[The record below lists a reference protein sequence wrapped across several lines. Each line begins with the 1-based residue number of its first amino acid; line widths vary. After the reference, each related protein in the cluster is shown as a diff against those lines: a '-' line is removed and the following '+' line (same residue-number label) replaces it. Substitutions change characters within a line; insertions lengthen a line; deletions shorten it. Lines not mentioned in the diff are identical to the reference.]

1 MKRIMLLAKLHRA
14 VVTEADLHYEGSCGI
29 DENLMEAADMRE
41 FEKIELYN
49 INNGERFSTYIIK
62 ATRGSGA
69 ISLNGAAAR
78 KAHVGDHLIICTY
91 GPIDDHEAVSHIP
104 KVVLLDDHNRIKEI
118 KKINN

>member
-62 ATRGSGA
+62 AARGSGA

-91 GPIDDHEAVSHIP
+91 GPVDDHEAVTHIP
-104 KVVLLDDHNRIKEI
+104 KVVLLDDQNRIKEV
-118 KKINN
+118 KKISH

>member
-62 ATRGSGA
+62 AARGSGA

-91 GPIDDHEAVSHIP
+91 GPVDDNDVSTHIP
-104 KVVLLDDHNRIKEI
+104 KVVLLDDQNQIKEI
-118 KKINN
+118 KKMNH

>member
-62 ATRGSGA
+62 AARGSGA

-91 GPIDDHEAVSHIP
+91 GPIDDHEAVSPIP

-118 KKINN
+118 KKISH

>member
-14 VVTEADLHYEGSCGI
+14 VVTEADLHYEG
-29 DENLMEAADMRE
+29 ENLMEAADMRE

-62 ATRGSGA
+62 AARGSGA

-91 GPIDDHEAVSHIP
+91 GPVDDHEVVSHIP
-104 KVVLLDDHNRIKEI
+104 KVVLLDDQNRIKEV
-118 KKINN
+118 KKISH